1 MNKENLYTK
10 DCIRT
15 YSGKYFN
22 VSKPDIDLIDIED
35 IAHALSRNQRFG
47 GHLEQVYSVAEHC
60 LYCVSLIENPEN
72 RLAALLHDASE
83 AYLLD
88 IPTPVKTQIRE
99 YYNFENRIMH
109 LIAEKFGFQFPLHEE
124 VKEVDKIMLEA
135 EWECLMLKRDNPT
148 TPYFVEKSPQL
159 AKSLFLSKY
168 TELTIVNN
176 S

>member
-88 IPTPVKTQIRE
+88 IPTPIKTQIRE

-109 LIAEKFGFQFPLHEE
+109 LIAEKFGFKFPLHEE

-168 TELTIVNN
+168 IELNYN
-176 S
+176 K